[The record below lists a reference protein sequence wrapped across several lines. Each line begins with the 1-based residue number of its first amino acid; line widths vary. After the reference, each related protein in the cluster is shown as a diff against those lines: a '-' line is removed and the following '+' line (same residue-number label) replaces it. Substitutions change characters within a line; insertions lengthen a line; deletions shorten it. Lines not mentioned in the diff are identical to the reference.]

1 MLTGGRLAA
10 ALLMML
16 AMIGAMVTYLDD
28 ARFFREDWPTPI
40 IAAAAIGF
48 AAGWS
53 QLGGNLGRDFLAS
66 GMFGI
71 GAAIVAVVFFALLYG
86 MRSAW
91 ITHFGVQFDAPI
103 DVVSHIVS
111 TGLRVVESAVASR
124 RTLAALVFGSLI
136 SGIIAEYFNRVW
148 R

>member
-10 ALLMML
+10 AILMML

-28 ARFFREDWPTPI
+28 ARFFREDWPAPI
-40 IAAAAIGF
+40 VAAALIGF

-53 QLGGNLGRDFLAS
+53 QLGGSLGRDFLAS

-71 GAAIVAVVFFALLYG
+71 GAAVVAIVFFALIYG
-86 MRSAW
+86 IRSAW

-103 DVVSHIVS
+103 DVVAHIIT
-111 TGLRVVESAVASR
+111 TGLTVLESAIASR
-124 RTLAALVFGSLI
+124 RTLAALILGSMTA
-136 SGIIAEYFNRVW
+136 GIIAEYFNRIW